1 MSYIPKILVK
11 SSFSMVNSASFWV
24 KSSFSMAKSNQELT
38 WPTQQPW
45 HLQVLVDFLKGFT
58 QDIAPP
64 VWEAV
69 WEWFCAIFGY

>member
-11 SSFSMVNSASFWV
+11 SSFSVVNSASFWV
-24 KSSFSMAKSNQELT
+24 KSSFSMAKST
-38 WPTQQPW
+38 QPW

-69 WEWFCAIFGY
+69 NGNGSRCNIWILMGY